1 MLSRFWYFLVAALA
15 GAGIAAAFMAQDQ
28 INRTAAAAVEEGLRR
43 DRAEIELWLRYDA
56 RLRIDDIA
64 PMAAHSDVRNALK
77 QATARRDRSTLD
89 DAIRT
94 PLGTRL
100 AELNQQLREG
110 AAQLLFAVDG
120 EGEIVAQLGG
130 EAPPAGAGLAA
141 FPLVQRALRG
151 YVGDDVWVYNGKVY
165 RMAARP
171 VIDGGQYVGAV
182 VHGSEV
188 SAALAQRL
196 ATRIPGATLAF
207 FLRDSLVATHVPASE
222 GAVQQ
227 NVLQEGLAAALG
239 DAAVT
244 TAMASGP
251 AEARDLPS
259 GRFTL
264 AFVRGSAAHAQ
275 VGYAIARG
283 HVPMASPTDLFRSQ
297 ESLDAVPWPI
307 VIGAPV
313 LLGLLG
319 LLFVFLELA
328 RPLKAFR
335 TAAQAIGSGHSQ
347 RVDEAAMRGAFRQ
360 IAADVNSA
368 LERAQ
373 AAGGVKKPAKD
384 LDEIL
389 GPKDSGGAPKGGGY
403 FGFSQ
408 DEPGADAI
416 PEPPRAAPKP
426 PVAAPPA
433 APPAAPA
440 APKAAPPPPAPPGP
454 PAAPKAAPPPPAPAR
469 PEPMPEPEPRSL
481 STGLDDDEEDGATM
495 VAHVPKELLAA
506 AAEANEDEA
515 HFKEVFEQFVA
526 LKTECG
532 EPTAGLTLDKFKQ
545 TLRKN
550 REAIVSKHGAKTVR
564 FTVYK
569 KDGKAA
575 LKATPVKD

>member
-28 INRTAAAAVEEGLRR
+28 INRTAAGAVEEGLRR
-43 DRAEIELWLRYDA
+43 DRSEIELWLRYDA

-77 QATARRDRSTLD
+77 AATSRRDRSRLD
-89 DAIRT
+89 ESVRSS
-94 PLGTRL
+94 LGTRL
-100 AELNQQLREG
+100 AELNQQLQEG

-120 EGEIVAQLGG
+120 EGEIIAQLGG
-130 EAPPAGAGLAA
+130 EAPPAGAGLGT

-151 YVGDDVWVYNGKVY
+151 FVGDDVWVYNGKVY

-188 SAALAQRL
+188 SPALAQRL

-207 FLRDSLVATHVPASE
+207 FLRDDLIAAHVPASE

-239 DAAVT
+239 DSAVT
-244 TAMASGP
+244 SALAEGTAADTREL
-251 AEARDLPS
+251 AS
-259 GRFTL
+259 GRFTI
-264 AFVRGSAAHAQ
+264 AYVRGTAAHAQ

-307 VIGAPV
+307 VVGAPV

-335 TAAQAIGSGHSQ
+335 AAAQAIGTGHSQ
-347 RVDEAAMRGAFRQ
+347 RIDEAAQRGAFRS
-360 IAADVNSA
+360 IASDVNSA

-389 GPKDSGGAPKGGGY
+389 GPKDSGSSGGGGGY

-408 DEPGADAI
+408 DEASAD
-416 PEPPRAAPKP
+416 
-426 PVAAPPA
+426 
-433 APPAAPA
+433 
-440 APKAAPPPPAPPGP
+440 
-454 PAAPKAAPPPPAPAR
+454 
-469 PEPMPEPEPRSL
+469 
-481 STGLDDDEEDGATM
+481 
-495 VAHVPKELLAA
+495 
-506 AAEANEDEA
+506 
-515 HFKEVFEQFVA
+515 
-526 LKTECG
+526 
-532 EPTAGLTLDKFKQ
+532 
-545 TLRKN
+545 
-550 REAIVSKHGAKTVR
+550 
-564 FTVYK
+564 
-569 KDGKAA
+569 
-575 LKATPVKD
+575 